1 MFSATRTTSV
11 MIAGAA
17 VIALVTA
24 GCGSDDDSQVTAAS
38 STATTLTSAPAAT
51 RTDFDED
58 DVSFLQM
65 MYPHHAQAVDMAA
78 MVPSRSQNP
87 ELIAL
92 AASVEQAQT
101 PEMQQITALL
111 TAFGKGAPS
120 ATAGGHAGHG
130 GMSGMMTEAQ
140 MTELQGL
147 TGVEFDRMWMR
158 MMIEHHEGAI
168 TMANAELT
176 DGVNPDAKAMAKAI
190 VTGQQT
196 EIDQMRTMLGQ
207 K

>member
-1 MFSATRTTSV
+1 MFSATRSTFAA
-11 MIAGAA
+11 IAGTAA
-17 VIALVTA
+17 IALFAA
-24 GCGSDDDSQVTAAS
+24 GCGGDDDSATAAS
-38 STATTLTSAPAAT
+38 SSTTVAATSAQAAT
-51 RTDFDED
+51 RTDFNED

-92 AASVEQAQT
+92 AKAIEQAQT

-111 TAFGKGAPS
+111 QAFGKGAPS
-120 ATAGGHAGHG
+120 ATVDGHAGHG

-147 TGVEFDRMWMR
+147 SGTEFDQLWMR
-158 MMIEHHEGAI
+158 MMIEHHEGAV

-190 VTGQQT
+190 VVGQQT
-196 EIDQMRTMLGQ
+196 EIDQMRRMLGQ